1 MPQVNAKQIVLMIL
15 AMLSFTATGISAM
28 EAVIG
33 VTAVKAVAAI
43 ATFVGGLMA
52 AAMTPFLSNTSV
64 ATDAAALPGVNLQV
78 NRQAS
83 PQIAA
88 LAVDDKQNS
97 IAPAP
102 GEERA
107 VVAKAETINVGGN
120 VA

>member
-1 MPQVNAKQIVLMIL
+1 MNINAKQIVLMIL

-33 VTAVKAVAAI
+33 VSMVKAIGAT

-52 AAMTPFLSNTSV
+52 AAMTPFLSNANV
-64 ATDAAALPGVNLQV
+64 VLDAKNQKGVEVVVDRTAA
-78 NRQAS
+78 

-88 LAVDDKQNS
+88 LAIDPKQEG

-102 GEERA
+102 GEEIA
-107 VVAKAETINVGGN
+107 VTQKAGVA
-120 VA
+120 